1 MARPPKPF
9 TVLKNEGKSHRTKS
23 EMKMREEG
31 EKKLL
36 TGQKL
41 REHQE
46 VKENEV
52 AHKEFLRIKK
62 LLEKIEK
69 NDALYETVI
78 NRYCMMLAECSDF
91 EKKREELYKL
101 TFELKEE
108 YEIITEN
115 MDDDEKHG
123 IMIEFTKNIA
133 KLQTTMINLDKQIQA
148 KRKMLLEIEK
158 EKLALV

>member
-9 TVLKNEGKSHRTKS
+9 TVLKSEGKSHRTKS

-41 REHQE
+41 REHQD

-62 LLEKIEK
+62 LLEKI
-69 NDALYETVI
+69 DPGQDLHLLL
-78 NRYCMMLAECSDF
+78 LASTRDSKCSNSMTTTGTYHSLIQMISAF
-91 EKKREELYKL
+91 NPSLIVGS
-101 TFELKEE
+101 KEFLFCLE
-108 YEIITEN
+108 STEN
-115 MDDDEKHG
+115 FLYSCKSLGG
-123 IMIEFTKNIA
+123 IYGY
-133 KLQTTMINLDKQIQA
+133 
-148 KRKMLLEIEK
+148 
-158 EKLALV
+158 